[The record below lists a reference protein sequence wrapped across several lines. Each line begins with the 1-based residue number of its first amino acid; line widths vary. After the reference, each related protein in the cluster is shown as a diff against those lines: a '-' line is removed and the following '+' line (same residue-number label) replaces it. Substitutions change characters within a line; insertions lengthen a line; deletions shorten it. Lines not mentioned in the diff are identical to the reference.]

1 MGACPRRFIAKGDHT
16 LSRES
21 NYSGAINQ
29 ALYFARLLA
38 EQGQLLEQTND
49 GGRFQGQQLQCYCE
63 ASLDA
68 LHRSLFFLV
77 QATLP
82 KDDGADSGSAIA
94 PGGLEGMLDRA
105 LQGQPSQV
113 LQELAGALRQT
124 TPISAM
130 LQTYRR
136 LWQVK
141 AWRVKTD
148 EISTAEIH
156 LSPSDCLLWQQEITQ
171 LHTRIR
177 EHGEEY

>member
-1 MGACPRRFIAKGDHT
+1 

-21 NYSGAINQ
+21 SYSGSINQ

-49 GGRFQGQQLQCYCE
+49 GGQFHGQQLQCYCE

-77 QATLP
+77 QATIP
-82 KDDGADSGSAIA
+82 KDDAADSGSAIA
-94 PGGLEGMLDRA
+94 SGGLEGMLDRA
-105 LQGQPSQV
+105 LQNQPSQV

-136 LWQVK
+136 LWQIK
-141 AWRVKTD
+141 ARRVKTD
-148 EISTAEIH
+148 EISMAEIH

-177 EHGEEY
+177 EHGVEF